1 MSFTGSTKP
10 LALITGAANGIGLAT
25 ARNLAAKNYDLVLFD
40 RDQPNLELAQAE
52 LEKLGAKVQIHN
64 LDLSKS
70 HALEG
75 QLETIINQLEIDA
88 LVNNAGVGFARTTEQ
103 TTLDEWELTFAV
115 NITASFLLCKII
127 VPQMI
132 KRGGGVIVNV
142 ILAIVI
148 FIGIAWFW
156 GDDFLPAKNLSYGIH
171 PTEISKKMGLQD
183 GDIIVAL
190 DQKELK
196 DFFELESKIVLE
208 DPKTIQVKRG
218 DSVLSLSIPTTIAA
232 ELANANNST
241 GFVVPMFP
249 VIVDSI
255 GKAAVVVE
263 GSFQKN
269 DTLLSINGE
278 SVKYQHEF
286 IEVKKKY
293 SDSLV
298 TVIAKRG
305 MDTVTIRTLINNKAQ
320 LGLFVKLPMQLFK
333 TVHQEY
339 SFAEAIPTGIQR
351 CFTTLD
357 NYVTGIKQIFTG
369 KVNPNDSLGSLISIG
384 NTFPSQWDW
393 ERFWTLTAVFSIVL
407 GFMNVLP
414 IPALDGG
421 HALFILFEMITG
433 RKPSDKFMEYAQIAG
448 MVLMLGLMLYALGLD
463 FWRLFK

>member
-1 MSFTGSTKP
+1 MY
-10 LALITGAANGIGLAT
+10 LAAIDLTVLAT
-25 ARNLAAKNYDLVLFD
+25 KT
-40 RDQPNLELAQAE
+40 AQF
-52 LEKLGAKVQIHN
+52 I
-64 LDLSKS
+64 LSFS
-70 HALEG
+70 
-75 QLETIINQLEIDA
+75 
-88 LVNNAGVGFARTTEQ
+88 
-103 TTLDEWELTFAV
+103 
-115 NITASFLLCKII
+115 II
-127 VPQMI
+127 VVLHELGHFIPARLFGARVEKFYLFFNPGFSLWKKKIGDTEYGLGWIPFGGYVKISGMIDESMDKEQMNKAPESYELRSKPAYQRLI
-132 KRGGGVIVNV
+132 VMLGGVIVNV

-156 GDDFLPAKNLSYGIH
+156 GDNFLPAKNLSYGIH

-183 GDIIVAL
+183 GDIIVGL

-196 DFFELESKIVLE
+196 DFFELESKIILE
-208 DPKTIQVKRG
+208 DAKTIQIKRG
-218 DSVLSLSIPTTIAA
+218 DSLLSLSIPTTVAA
-232 ELANANNST
+232 ELSNANNAT
-241 GFVVPMFP
+241 AFVLPLFP

-255 GKAAVVVE
+255 GKSAVMVE

-305 MDTVTIRTLINNKAQ
+305 MDTVTVRTLINNKAQ

-448 MVLMLGLMLYALGLD
+448 MVLMFGLMLYALGLD

>member
-1 MSFTGSTKP
+1 MY
-10 LALITGAANGIGLAT
+10 LAAIDLTVLAT
-25 ARNLAAKNYDLVLFD
+25 KT
-40 RDQPNLELAQAE
+40 AQF
-52 LEKLGAKVQIHN
+52 I
-64 LDLSKS
+64 LSFS
-70 HALEG
+70 
-75 QLETIINQLEIDA
+75 
-88 LVNNAGVGFARTTEQ
+88 
-103 TTLDEWELTFAV
+103 
-115 NITASFLLCKII
+115 II
-127 VPQMI
+127 VVLHELGHFIPARLFGARVEKFYLFFNPGFSLWKKKIGDTEYGLGWIPFGGYVKISGMIDESMDKEQMNKAPESYELRSKPAYQRLI
-132 KRGGGVIVNV
+132 VMLGGVIVNV

-156 GDDFLPAKNLSYGIH
+156 GDNFLPAKNLSYGIH

-183 GDIIVAL
+183 GDIIVGL

-208 DPKTIQVKRG
+208 DAKTIQIKRG
-218 DSVLSLSIPTTIAA
+218 DSTLSLAIPTTVAA
-232 ELANANNST
+232 ELSNANNAT
-241 GFVVPMFP
+241 AFVLPLFP

-255 GKAAVVVE
+255 GKSAVMVE

-305 MDTVTIRTLINNKAQ
+305 MDTVTVRTLINNKAQ
-320 LGLFVKLPMQLFK
+320 LGLFVKLPMQLFQ

-448 MVLMLGLMLYALGLD
+448 MVLMFGLMLYALGLD

>member
-1 MSFTGSTKP
+1 MY
-10 LALITGAANGIGLAT
+10 LAAIDLTVLAT
-25 ARNLAAKNYDLVLFD
+25 KT
-40 RDQPNLELAQAE
+40 AQF
-52 LEKLGAKVQIHN
+52 I
-64 LDLSKS
+64 LSFS
-70 HALEG
+70 
-75 QLETIINQLEIDA
+75 
-88 LVNNAGVGFARTTEQ
+88 
-103 TTLDEWELTFAV
+103 
-115 NITASFLLCKII
+115 II
-127 VPQMI
+127 VVLHELGHFIPARLFGARVEKFYLFFNPGFSLWKKKIGDTEYGLGWIPFGGYVKISGMIDESMDKEQMNKAPESFELRSKPAYQRLI
-132 KRGGGVIVNV
+132 VMLGGVIVNV

-232 ELANANNST
+232 ELMNANNT
-241 GFVVPMFP
+241 TAFVVPLFP

-255 GKAAVVVE
+255 GKSAVVVE

-269 DTLLSINGE
+269 DTLLSINGQ
-278 SVKYQHEF
+278 SIQFQHEF

-298 TVIAKRG
+298 TILAKRG
-305 MDTVTIRTLINNKAQ
+305 MDTVKIRTLINNKAQ

-333 TVHQEY
+333 TEHQAY
-339 SFAEAIPTGIQR
+339 SFVEAIPTGIQR

-357 NYVTGIKQIFTG
+357 NYVNGIKQIFTG

-448 MVLMLGLMLYALGLD
+448 MILMFGLMLYALGLD

>member
-1 MSFTGSTKP
+1 MY
-10 LALITGAANGIGLAT
+10 LAAIDLTVLAT
-25 ARNLAAKNYDLVLFD
+25 KT
-40 RDQPNLELAQAE
+40 AQF
-52 LEKLGAKVQIHN
+52 I
-64 LDLSKS
+64 LSFS
-70 HALEG
+70 
-75 QLETIINQLEIDA
+75 
-88 LVNNAGVGFARTTEQ
+88 
-103 TTLDEWELTFAV
+103 
-115 NITASFLLCKII
+115 II
-127 VPQMI
+127 VVLHELGHFIPARLFGARVEKFYLFFNPGFSLWKKKIGDTEYGLGWIPFGGYVKISGMI
-132 KRGGGVIVNV
+132 DESMDKEQLNKAPESYELRSKPAYQRLIVMLGGVIVNV

-156 GDDFLPAKNLSYGIH
+156 GDNFLPAKNLSYGIH
-171 PTEISKKMGLQD
+171 PTEISKKMGLKD
-183 GDIIVAL
+183 GDIVVAL

-196 DFFELESKIVLE
+196 DFFELESKIVL
-208 DPKTIQVKRG
+208 DNAKTIQIKRG
-218 DSVLSLSIPTTIAA
+218 DSVLSLAIPTTIAT
-232 ELANANNST
+232 ELSNANNTSA
-241 GFVVPMFP
+241 FVLPLFP

-255 GKAAVVVE
+255 GKSAVVVE

-269 DTLLSINGE
+269 DTLLSINGQ
-278 SVKYQHEF
+278 SVQYQHEF

-298 TVIAKRG
+298 TVVAKRG
-305 MDTVTIRTLINNKAQ
+305 MDTVIIRTLINNKAQ

-339 SFAEAIPTGIQR
+339 SFTEAIPTGIQR
-351 CFTTLD
+351 CFTTLN

-448 MVLMLGLMLYALGLD
+448 MILMFGLMLYALGLD

>member
-1 MSFTGSTKP
+1 MYLAAIDFTV
-10 LALITGAANGIGLAT
+10 LAT
-25 ARNLAAKNYDLVLFD
+25 KT
-40 RDQPNLELAQAE
+40 AQF
-52 LEKLGAKVQIHN
+52 I
-64 LDLSKS
+64 LSFS
-70 HALEG
+70 
-75 QLETIINQLEIDA
+75 
-88 LVNNAGVGFARTTEQ
+88 
-103 TTLDEWELTFAV
+103 
-115 NITASFLLCKII
+115 II
-127 VPQMI
+127 VILHELGHFIPARLFGARVEKFYLFFNPGFSLWKKKIGETEYGLGWIPFGGYVKIAGMI
-132 KRGGGVIVNV
+132 DESMDKEQLNKAPESYELRSKPAYQRLIVMLGGVIVNV

-171 PTEISKKMGLQD
+171 VTEVSKKMGLID
-183 GDIIVAL
+183 GDIIVSL

-208 DPKTIQVKRG
+208 NSKTIQVKRG
-218 DSVLSLSIPTTIAA
+218 DSLLSLAIPTSVAA
-232 ELANANNST
+232 ALANANNST
-241 GFVVPMFP
+241 AFVMPLFP

-255 GKAAVVVE
+255 GKSAVMVE

-269 DTLLSINGE
+269 DTLLSINGQ

-286 IEVKKKY
+286 IEVKKQY

-298 TVIAKRG
+298 TILAKRG
-305 MDTVTIRTLINNKAQ
+305 MDTVKIRTLINNKAQ
-320 LGLFVKLPMQLFK
+320 LGLFVKLPMQLFQ
-333 TVHQEY
+333 TVHQSY
-339 SFAEAIPTGIQR
+339 SFAEAIPKGIQR

-448 MVLMLGLMLYALGLD
+448 MILMFGLMLYALGLD

>member
-1 MSFTGSTKP
+1 MY
-10 LALITGAANGIGLAT
+10 LAAIDLTVLAT
-25 ARNLAAKNYDLVLFD
+25 KT
-40 RDQPNLELAQAE
+40 AQF
-52 LEKLGAKVQIHN
+52 I
-64 LDLSKS
+64 LSFS
-70 HALEG
+70 
-75 QLETIINQLEIDA
+75 
-88 LVNNAGVGFARTTEQ
+88 
-103 TTLDEWELTFAV
+103 
-115 NITASFLLCKII
+115 II
-127 VPQMI
+127 VVLHELGHFIPARLFGARVEKFYLFFNPGFSLWKKKIGETEYGLGWIPFGGYVKISGMI
-132 KRGGGVIVNV
+132 DESMDKEQLNKAPESYELRSKPAYQRLIVMLGGVIVNV

-156 GDDFLPAKNLSYGIH
+156 GDNFLPAKNVTYGIH
-171 PTEISKKMGLQD
+171 VSELSKKMGMQD
-183 GDIIVAL
+183 GDIIVGL

-208 DPKTIQVKRG
+208 NAKTIQVKRG
-218 DSVLSLSIPTTIAA
+218 DSLLDLSIPATLAADLSNTNNTTA
-232 ELANANNST
+232 
-241 GFVVPMFP
+241 FVLPLFP

-255 GKAAVVVE
+255 GKSAVVVE

-269 DTLLSINGE
+269 DTLISINGQ
-278 SVKYQHEF
+278 SVKFQHEF

-298 TVIAKRG
+298 TILAKRG
-305 MDTVTIRTLINNKAQ
+305 TDTVKIRTLINNKAQ
-320 LGLFVKLPMQLFK
+320 LGLFVKLPMQLFQ

-339 SFAEAIPTGIQR
+339 SFADAIPTGVKR

-448 MVLMLGLMLYALGLD
+448 MILMFGLMLYALGLD

>member
-1 MSFTGSTKP
+1 MY
-10 LALITGAANGIGLAT
+10 LAAIDLTVLAT
-25 ARNLAAKNYDLVLFD
+25 KT
-40 RDQPNLELAQAE
+40 AQF
-52 LEKLGAKVQIHN
+52 I
-64 LDLSKS
+64 LSFS
-70 HALEG
+70 
-75 QLETIINQLEIDA
+75 
-88 LVNNAGVGFARTTEQ
+88 
-103 TTLDEWELTFAV
+103 
-115 NITASFLLCKII
+115 II
-127 VPQMI
+127 VVLHELGHFIPARLFGARVEKFYLFFNPGFSLWKKKIGETEYGLGWIPFGGYVKISGMIDESMDKEQMNKAPESFELRSKPAYQRLI
-132 KRGGGVIVNV
+132 VMLGGVIVNL

-218 DSVLSLSIPTTIAA
+218 DSVLSLAIPTTIAA
-232 ELANANNST
+232 DLSNANNTTS
-241 GFVVPMFP
+241 FVVPKFP

-255 GKAAVVVE
+255 GKSAVVVE

-269 DTLLSINGE
+269 DTLLSINGQ

-286 IEVKKKY
+286 IEVKKNF

-298 TVIAKRG
+298 TIVAKRG
-305 MDTVTIRTLINNKAQ
+305 TDTVTIRTLINNKAQ

-339 SFAEAIPTGIQR
+339 TFAEAIPTGIKR

-448 MVLMLGLMLYALGLD
+448 MILMFGLMLYALGLD

>member
-1 MSFTGSTKP
+1 MY
-10 LALITGAANGIGLAT
+10 
-25 ARNLAAKNYDLVLFD
+25 LAAIDLTVLTTKT
-40 RDQPNLELAQAE
+40 AQF
-52 LEKLGAKVQIHN
+52 I
-64 LDLSKS
+64 LSFS
-70 HALEG
+70 
-75 QLETIINQLEIDA
+75 
-88 LVNNAGVGFARTTEQ
+88 
-103 TTLDEWELTFAV
+103 
-115 NITASFLLCKII
+115 II
-127 VPQMI
+127 VVLHELGHFIPARLFGARVEKFYLFFNPGFSLWKKKIGDTEYGLGWIPFGGYVKISGMI
-132 KRGGGVIVNV
+132 DESMDKDQLNKAPEAYELRSKPAYQRLIVMLGGVIVNV

-148 FIGIAWFW
+148 FIGIAWVW
-156 GDDFLPAKNLSYGIH
+156 GDDLLPAKNVSYGIH
-171 PTEISKKMGLQD
+171 TSALSEKMGMQD
-183 GDIIVAL
+183 GDIIVSL

-196 DFFELESKIVLE
+196 DFFELESKIVSE

-218 DSVLSLSIPTTIAA
+218 DSVLSLSIPATLAA
-232 ELANANNST
+232 ELANANNTTS
-241 GFVVPMFP
+241 FVLPLFP

-255 GKAAVVVE
+255 GKTAVVVE

-269 DTLLSINGE
+269 DTLLSINGQ
-278 SVKYQHEF
+278 SVRFQHEF
-286 IEVKKKY
+286 IEVKKQY

-298 TVIAKRG
+298 NILVKRG
-305 MDTVTIRTLINNKAQ
+305 IDTVKIRTLINNKAQ
-320 LGLFVKLPMQLFK
+320 LGLFVKLPMQIFK

-339 SFAEAIPTGIQR
+339 SFTEAIPTGIQR

-357 NYVTGIKQIFTG
+357 NYVNGIKQIFTG

-448 MVLMLGLMLYALGLD
+448 MILMFGLMLYALGLD

>member
-1 MSFTGSTKP
+1 MTNQFLSILLLSAGWIKFFQFFIALSILILLHEWGHYYAARRTGTRVEKFYLFFNPGFSLWKKKIGDTEYGLGWIPFGGYVKIAGMIDESMDKEQLNKAPESYELRSKP
-10 LALITGAANGIGLAT
+10 AYQRLIVML
-25 ARNLAAKNYDLVLFD
+25 
-40 RDQPNLELAQAE
+40 
-52 LEKLGAKVQIHN
+52 
-64 LDLSKS
+64 
-70 HALEG
+70 
-75 QLETIINQLEIDA
+75 
-88 LVNNAGVGFARTTEQ
+88 
-103 TTLDEWELTFAV
+103 
-115 NITASFLLCKII
+115 
-127 VPQMI
+127 
-132 KRGGGVIVNV
+132 GGVIVNV

-156 GDDFLPAKNLSYGIH
+156 GDEFLPAKNLSYGIH
-171 PTEISKKMGLQD
+171 PTEISKKMGLKE
-183 GDIIVAL
+183 GDIIMSL

-208 DPKTIQVKRG
+208 DAKTIQIKRG
-218 DSVLSLSIPTTIAA
+218 DSLLSLSIPTTVAA
-232 ELANANNST
+232 ELSNANNAT
-241 GFVVPMFP
+241 AFVLPLFP

-255 GKAAVVVE
+255 GKSAVMVE

-305 MDTVTIRTLINNKAQ
+305 LDTVTVRTLINNKAQ

-333 TVHQEY
+333 TVHQAY

-369 KVNPNDSLGSLISIG
+369 KVAASDSLGSVISIG
-384 NTFPSQWDW
+384 NTFPGTWDW
-393 ERFWTLTAVFSIVL
+393 ERFWTLTGIFSIIL
-407 GFMNVLP
+407 AFMNILP

-421 HALFILFEMITG
+421 HALFTLYEMITK
-433 RKPSDKFMEYAQIAG
+433 RKPSDKFMEYAQMVG
-448 MVLMLGLMLYALGLD
+448 MVLLLSLMVYALGLD

>member
-1 MSFTGSTKP
+1 MY
-10 LALITGAANGIGLAT
+10 LAAIDLTVLAT
-25 ARNLAAKNYDLVLFD
+25 KT
-40 RDQPNLELAQAE
+40 AQF
-52 LEKLGAKVQIHN
+52 I
-64 LDLSKS
+64 LSFS
-70 HALEG
+70 
-75 QLETIINQLEIDA
+75 
-88 LVNNAGVGFARTTEQ
+88 
-103 TTLDEWELTFAV
+103 
-115 NITASFLLCKII
+115 II
-127 VPQMI
+127 VVLHELGHFIPARLFGARVEKFYLFFNPGFSLWKKKIGDTEYGLGWIPFGGYVKISGMIDESMDKEQMNKAPESFELRSKPAYQRLI
-132 KRGGGVIVNV
+132 VMLGGVIVNV

-218 DSVLSLSIPTTIAA
+218 DSVLSLPIPTSIAA
-232 ELANANNST
+232 ELSNANNT
-241 GFVVPMFP
+241 TAFVVPLFP
-249 VIVDSI
+249 VILDSI
-255 GKAAVVVE
+255 GKSAVVVE

-269 DTLLSINGE
+269 DTLLSINGQ
-278 SVKYQHEF
+278 SIQFQHEF
-286 IEVKKKY
+286 IEVKKMY

-298 TVIAKRG
+298 TILAKRG
-305 MDTVTIRTLINNKAQ
+305 MDTVKIRTLINNKAQ

-333 TVHQEY
+333 TVHQAY

-448 MVLMLGLMLYALGLD
+448 MILMFGLMLYALGLD

>member
-1 MSFTGSTKP
+1 MY
-10 LALITGAANGIGLAT
+10 LAAIDLTVLAT
-25 ARNLAAKNYDLVLFD
+25 KT
-40 RDQPNLELAQAE
+40 AQF
-52 LEKLGAKVQIHN
+52 I
-64 LDLSKS
+64 LSFS
-70 HALEG
+70 
-75 QLETIINQLEIDA
+75 
-88 LVNNAGVGFARTTEQ
+88 
-103 TTLDEWELTFAV
+103 
-115 NITASFLLCKII
+115 II
-127 VPQMI
+127 VVLHELGHFIPARLFGARVEKFYLFFNPGFSLWKKKIGDTEYGLGWIPFGGYVKISGMIDESMDKEQMNKAPESYELRSKPAYQRLI
-132 KRGGGVIVNV
+132 VMLGGVIVNV

-156 GDDFLPAKNLSYGIH
+156 GDNFLPAKNLSYGIH

-183 GDIIVAL
+183 GDIIVGL

-208 DPKTIQVKRG
+208 DAKTIQIKRG
-218 DSVLSLSIPTTIAA
+218 DSLLSLSIPTTVAA
-232 ELANANNST
+232 ELSNANNAT
-241 GFVVPMFP
+241 AFVLPLFP

-255 GKAAVVVE
+255 GKSAVMVE

-305 MDTVTIRTLINNKAQ
+305 MDTVTVRTLINNKAQ

-333 TVHQEY
+333 TVHQVY
-339 SFAEAIPTGIQR
+339 GFAEAIPTGIQR

-448 MVLMLGLMLYALGLD
+448 MVLMFGLMLYALGLD

>member
-1 MSFTGSTKP
+1 MY
-10 LALITGAANGIGLAT
+10 LAAIDLTVLAT
-25 ARNLAAKNYDLVLFD
+25 KT
-40 RDQPNLELAQAE
+40 AQF
-52 LEKLGAKVQIHN
+52 I
-64 LDLSKS
+64 LSFS
-70 HALEG
+70 
-75 QLETIINQLEIDA
+75 
-88 LVNNAGVGFARTTEQ
+88 
-103 TTLDEWELTFAV
+103 
-115 NITASFLLCKII
+115 II
-127 VPQMI
+127 VVLHELGHFIPARLFGARVEKFYLFFNPGFSLWKKKIGDTEYGLGWIPFGGYVKISGMIDESMDKEQMNKAPESYELRSKPAYQRLI
-132 KRGGGVIVNV
+132 VMLGGVIVNV

-183 GDIIVAL
+183 GDIIVGL

-208 DPKTIQVKRG
+208 DAKTIQIKRG
-218 DSVLSLSIPTTIAA
+218 DSTLSLAIPTTVAA
-232 ELANANNST
+232 ELSNANNAT
-241 GFVVPMFP
+241 AFVLPLFP

-255 GKAAVVVE
+255 GKSAVMVE

-305 MDTVTIRTLINNKAQ
+305 MDTVTVRTLINNKAQ

-448 MVLMLGLMLYALGLD
+448 MVLMFGLMLYALGLD

>member
-1 MSFTGSTKP
+1 MY
-10 LALITGAANGIGLAT
+10 LAAIDLTVLAT
-25 ARNLAAKNYDLVLFD
+25 KT
-40 RDQPNLELAQAE
+40 AQF
-52 LEKLGAKVQIHN
+52 I
-64 LDLSKS
+64 LSFS
-70 HALEG
+70 
-75 QLETIINQLEIDA
+75 
-88 LVNNAGVGFARTTEQ
+88 
-103 TTLDEWELTFAV
+103 
-115 NITASFLLCKII
+115 II
-127 VPQMI
+127 VVLHELGHFIPARLFGARVEKFYLFFNPGFSLWKKKIGDTEYGLGWIPFGGYVKISGMIDESMDKEQMNKAPESFELRSKPAYQRLI
-132 KRGGGVIVNV
+132 VMLGGVIVNV

-218 DSVLSLSIPTTIAA
+218 NSVLSLPIPTSIAA
-232 ELANANNST
+232 ELSNANNST
-241 GFVVPMFP
+241 AFVVPLFP

-255 GKAAVVVE
+255 GKSAVVVE

-269 DTLLSINGE
+269 DTLLSINGQ

-298 TVIAKRG
+298 TLIAKRG
-305 MDTVTIRTLINNKAQ
+305 MDTVKIRTLINNKAQ

-333 TVHQEY
+333 TEHQAY

-448 MVLMLGLMLYALGLD
+448 MILMFGLMLYALGLD

>member
-1 MSFTGSTKP
+1 MY
-10 LALITGAANGIGLAT
+10 LAAIDLTVLAT
-25 ARNLAAKNYDLVLFD
+25 KT
-40 RDQPNLELAQAE
+40 AQF
-52 LEKLGAKVQIHN
+52 I
-64 LDLSKS
+64 LSFS
-70 HALEG
+70 
-75 QLETIINQLEIDA
+75 
-88 LVNNAGVGFARTTEQ
+88 
-103 TTLDEWELTFAV
+103 
-115 NITASFLLCKII
+115 II
-127 VPQMI
+127 VVLHELGHFIPARLFGARVEKFYLFFNPGFSLWKKKIGDTEYGLGWIPFGGYVKISGMIDESMDKEQMNKAPESYELRSKPAYQRLI
-132 KRGGGVIVNV
+132 VMLGGVIVNV

-269 DTLLSINGE
+269 DTLLSINGQ

-298 TVIAKRG
+298 TILAKRG
-305 MDTVTIRTLINNKAQ
+305 MDTVKIRTLINNKAQ

-448 MVLMLGLMLYALGLD
+448 MILMFGLMLYALGLD

>member
-1 MSFTGSTKP
+1 MY
-10 LALITGAANGIGLAT
+10 
-25 ARNLAAKNYDLVLFD
+25 LAAIDLTVLVTKT
-40 RDQPNLELAQAE
+40 AQF
-52 LEKLGAKVQIHN
+52 I
-64 LDLSKS
+64 LSFS
-70 HALEG
+70 
-75 QLETIINQLEIDA
+75 
-88 LVNNAGVGFARTTEQ
+88 
-103 TTLDEWELTFAV
+103 
-115 NITASFLLCKII
+115 II
-127 VPQMI
+127 VVLHELGHFIPARLFGARVEKFYLFFNPGFSLWKKKIGDTEYGLGWIPFGGYVKIAGMI
-132 KRGGGVIVNV
+132 DESMDKEQLNKAPESYELRSKPAYQRLIVMLGGVIVNV

-156 GDDFLPAKNLSYGIH
+156 GDEFLPAKNLSYGIH
-171 PTEISKKMGLQD
+171 PTEISKKMGLKD
-183 GDIIVAL
+183 GDIIMSL

-208 DPKTIQVKRG
+208 DAKTIQVKRG
-218 DSVLSLSIPTTIAA
+218 DSVLSLAIPATVVS
-232 ELANANNST
+232 ELSNANNT
-241 GFVVPMFP
+241 TAFVLPLFP

-255 GKAAVVVE
+255 GKSAVMVE
-263 GSFQKN
+263 GNFQKN
-269 DTLLSINGE
+269 DTLLSINGQ

-448 MVLMLGLMLYALGLD
+448 MILMFGLMLYALGLD

>member
-1 MSFTGSTKP
+1 MY
-10 LALITGAANGIGLAT
+10 LAAIDLTVLAT
-25 ARNLAAKNYDLVLFD
+25 KT
-40 RDQPNLELAQAE
+40 AQF
-52 LEKLGAKVQIHN
+52 I
-64 LDLSKS
+64 LSFS
-70 HALEG
+70 
-75 QLETIINQLEIDA
+75 
-88 LVNNAGVGFARTTEQ
+88 
-103 TTLDEWELTFAV
+103 
-115 NITASFLLCKII
+115 II
-127 VPQMI
+127 VVLHELGHFIPARLFGARVEKFYLFFNPGFSLWKKKIGDTEYGLGWIPFGGYVKISGMIDESMDKEQMNKAPESYELRSKPAYQRLI
-132 KRGGGVIVNV
+132 VMLGGVIVNV

-208 DPKTIQVKRG
+208 DPKKIQVKRG
-218 DSVLSLSIPTTIAA
+218 DSVLNLSIPTTIAA

-255 GKAAVVVE
+255 GKTAVVVE

-269 DTLLSINGE
+269 DTLLSINGQ

-305 MDTVTIRTLINNKAQ
+305 MDTVKIRTLINNKAQ

-448 MVLMLGLMLYALGLD
+448 MILMFGLMLYALGLD

>member
-1 MSFTGSTKP
+1 MY
-10 LALITGAANGIGLAT
+10 LAAIDLTVLAT
-25 ARNLAAKNYDLVLFD
+25 KT
-40 RDQPNLELAQAE
+40 AQF
-52 LEKLGAKVQIHN
+52 I
-64 LDLSKS
+64 LSFS
-70 HALEG
+70 
-75 QLETIINQLEIDA
+75 
-88 LVNNAGVGFARTTEQ
+88 
-103 TTLDEWELTFAV
+103 
-115 NITASFLLCKII
+115 II
-127 VPQMI
+127 VVLHELGHFIPARLFGARVEKFYLFFNPGFSLWKKKIGDTEYGLGWIPFGGYVKISGMIDESMDKEQMNKAPESYELRSKPAYQRLI
-132 KRGGGVIVNV
+132 VMLGGVIVNV

-196 DFFELESKIVLE
+196 DFFELESKLVLE
-208 DPKTIQVKRG
+208 DAKTIQIKRG
-218 DSVLSLSIPTTIAA
+218 DSLLSLPIPTTIAA
-232 ELANANNST
+232 ELSNANNT
-241 GFVVPMFP
+241 TAFVVPLFP

-255 GKAAVVVE
+255 GKSAVMVE

-269 DTLLSINGE
+269 DTLLSINGQ
-278 SVKYQHEF
+278 SIQFQHEF

-298 TVIAKRG
+298 TILAKRG
-305 MDTVTIRTLINNKAQ
+305 MDTVKIRTLINNKAQ

-333 TVHQEY
+333 TEHQAY

-448 MVLMLGLMLYALGLD
+448 MILMFGLMLYALGLD

>member
-1 MSFTGSTKP
+1 MY
-10 LALITGAANGIGLAT
+10 LAAIDLTVLAT
-25 ARNLAAKNYDLVLFD
+25 KT
-40 RDQPNLELAQAE
+40 AQF
-52 LEKLGAKVQIHN
+52 I
-64 LDLSKS
+64 LSFS
-70 HALEG
+70 
-75 QLETIINQLEIDA
+75 
-88 LVNNAGVGFARTTEQ
+88 
-103 TTLDEWELTFAV
+103 
-115 NITASFLLCKII
+115 II
-127 VPQMI
+127 VVLHELGHFIPARLFGARVEKFYLFFNPGFSLWKKKIGDTEYGLGWIPFGGYVKISGMIDESMDKEQMNKAPESYELRSKPAYQRLI
-132 KRGGGVIVNV
+132 VMLGGVIVNV

-218 DSVLSLSIPTTIAA
+218 DSVLSLSISTTIAA

-305 MDTVTIRTLINNKAQ
+305 MDTVKIRTLINNKAQ

-448 MVLMLGLMLYALGLD
+448 MILMFGLMLYALGLD

>member
-1 MSFTGSTKP
+1 MY
-10 LALITGAANGIGLAT
+10 LAAIDLTVLAT
-25 ARNLAAKNYDLVLFD
+25 KT
-40 RDQPNLELAQAE
+40 AQF
-52 LEKLGAKVQIHN
+52 I
-64 LDLSKS
+64 LSFS
-70 HALEG
+70 
-75 QLETIINQLEIDA
+75 
-88 LVNNAGVGFARTTEQ
+88 
-103 TTLDEWELTFAV
+103 
-115 NITASFLLCKII
+115 II
-127 VPQMI
+127 VVLHELGHFIPARLFGARVEKFYLFFNPGFSLWKKKIGDTEYGLGWIPFGGYVKISGMI
-132 KRGGGVIVNV
+132 DESMDKEQLNKAPESYELRSKPAYQRLIVMLGGVIVNV

-156 GDDFLPAKNLSYGIH
+156 GDNFLPAKNLSYGIH
-171 PTEISKKMGLQD
+171 PSEISKKMGLQD

-218 DSVLSLSIPTTIAA
+218 DSVLSLAIPTTIAA

-241 GFVVPMFP
+241 AFVVPMFP

-255 GKAAVVVE
+255 GKTAVVVE

-269 DTLLSINGE
+269 DTLLSINGQ

-298 TVIAKRG
+298 TILAKRG
-305 MDTVTIRTLINNKAQ
+305 MDTVKIRTLINNKAQ

-448 MVLMLGLMLYALGLD
+448 MILMFGLMLYALGLD

>member
-1 MSFTGSTKP
+1 MY
-10 LALITGAANGIGLAT
+10 LAAIDLTVLAT
-25 ARNLAAKNYDLVLFD
+25 KT
-40 RDQPNLELAQAE
+40 AQF
-52 LEKLGAKVQIHN
+52 I
-64 LDLSKS
+64 LSFS
-70 HALEG
+70 
-75 QLETIINQLEIDA
+75 
-88 LVNNAGVGFARTTEQ
+88 
-103 TTLDEWELTFAV
+103 
-115 NITASFLLCKII
+115 II
-127 VPQMI
+127 VVLHELGHFIPARLFGARVEKFYLFFNPGFSLWKKKIGDTEYGLGWIPFGGYVKISGMIDESMDKEQMNKAPESFELRSKPAYQRLI
-132 KRGGGVIVNV
+132 VMLGGVIVNV

-241 GFVVPMFP
+241 AFVVPMFP

-255 GKAAVVVE
+255 GKTAVVVE

-269 DTLLSINGE
+269 DTLLSINGQ

-298 TVIAKRG
+298 TILAKRG
-305 MDTVTIRTLINNKAQ
+305 MDTVKIRTLINNKAQ

-448 MVLMLGLMLYALGLD
+448 MVLMFGLMLYALGLD

>member
-1 MSFTGSTKP
+1 MY
-10 LALITGAANGIGLAT
+10 LAAIDLTVLAT
-25 ARNLAAKNYDLVLFD
+25 KT
-40 RDQPNLELAQAE
+40 AQF
-52 LEKLGAKVQIHN
+52 I
-64 LDLSKS
+64 LSFS
-70 HALEG
+70 
-75 QLETIINQLEIDA
+75 
-88 LVNNAGVGFARTTEQ
+88 
-103 TTLDEWELTFAV
+103 
-115 NITASFLLCKII
+115 II
-127 VPQMI
+127 VVLHELGHFIPARLFGARVEKFYLFFNPGFSLWKKKIGETEYGLGWIPFGGYVKISGMI
-132 KRGGGVIVNV
+132 DESMDKEQLNKAPESYELRSKPAYQRLIVMLGGVIVNV

-171 PTEISKKMGLQD
+171 PTEISKKMGLKD
-183 GDIIVAL
+183 GDIVISL

-241 GFVVPMFP
+241 AFVVPMFP

-255 GKAAVVVE
+255 GKTAVVVE

-269 DTLLSINGE
+269 DTLLSINGQ

-298 TVIAKRG
+298 TILAKRG
-305 MDTVTIRTLINNKAQ
+305 MDTVKIRTLINNKAQ

-369 KVNPNDSLGSLISIG
+369 KVNPNDTLGSLISIG

-448 MVLMLGLMLYALGLD
+448 MILMFGLMLYALGLD

>member
-1 MSFTGSTKP
+1 MY
-10 LALITGAANGIGLAT
+10 LAAIDLTVLAT
-25 ARNLAAKNYDLVLFD
+25 KT
-40 RDQPNLELAQAE
+40 AQF
-52 LEKLGAKVQIHN
+52 I
-64 LDLSKS
+64 LSFS
-70 HALEG
+70 
-75 QLETIINQLEIDA
+75 
-88 LVNNAGVGFARTTEQ
+88 
-103 TTLDEWELTFAV
+103 
-115 NITASFLLCKII
+115 II
-127 VPQMI
+127 VVLHELGHFIPARLFGARVEKFYLFFNPGFSLWKKKIGDTEYGLGWIPFGGYVKISGMI
-132 KRGGGVIVNV
+132 DESMDKEQLNKAPESYELRSKPAYQRLIVMLGGVIVNV

-156 GDDFLPAKNLSYGIH
+156 GDNFLPAKNLSYGIH
-171 PTEISKKMGLQD
+171 PSEISKKMGLKD

-208 DPKTIQVKRG
+208 DAKTIQVKRG
-218 DSVLSLSIPTTIAA
+218 DSVLSLAIPTTVAA
-232 ELANANNST
+232 ELSNANNT
-241 GFVVPMFP
+241 TAFVMPLFP

-255 GKAAVVVE
+255 GKSAVVVE
-263 GSFQKN
+263 GRFQKN

-286 IEVKKKY
+286 IEVKKNY

-305 MDTVTIRTLINNKAQ
+305 MDTVKIRTLINNKAQ

-333 TVHQEY
+333 TVHQDY

-448 MVLMLGLMLYALGLD
+448 MILMFGLMLYALGLD

>member
-1 MSFTGSTKP
+1 MY
-10 LALITGAANGIGLAT
+10 LAAIDLTVLAT
-25 ARNLAAKNYDLVLFD
+25 KT
-40 RDQPNLELAQAE
+40 AQF
-52 LEKLGAKVQIHN
+52 I
-64 LDLSKS
+64 LSFS
-70 HALEG
+70 
-75 QLETIINQLEIDA
+75 
-88 LVNNAGVGFARTTEQ
+88 
-103 TTLDEWELTFAV
+103 
-115 NITASFLLCKII
+115 II
-127 VPQMI
+127 VVLHELGHFIPARLFGARVEKFYLFFNPGFSLWKKKIGDTEYGLGWIPFGGYVKIAGMI
-132 KRGGGVIVNV
+132 DESMDKEQLNKAPESYELRSKPAYQRLIVMLGGVIVNV

-156 GDDFLPAKNLSYGIH
+156 GDEFLPAKNLSYGIH
-171 PTEISKKMGLQD
+171 PTEISKKMGLKD
-183 GDIIVAL
+183 GDIIMSL

-208 DPKTIQVKRG
+208 DAKTIQVKRG
-218 DSVLSLSIPTTIAA
+218 DSVLSLAIPATVAS
-232 ELANANNST
+232 ELSNANNT
-241 GFVVPMFP
+241 TAFVLPLFP

-255 GKAAVVVE
+255 GKSAVVVE

-269 DTLLSINGE
+269 DTLLSINGQ

-448 MVLMLGLMLYALGLD
+448 MILMFGLMLYALGLD

>member
-1 MSFTGSTKP
+1 MY
-10 LALITGAANGIGLAT
+10 LAAIDLTVLAT
-25 ARNLAAKNYDLVLFD
+25 KT
-40 RDQPNLELAQAE
+40 AQF
-52 LEKLGAKVQIHN
+52 I
-64 LDLSKS
+64 LSFS
-70 HALEG
+70 
-75 QLETIINQLEIDA
+75 
-88 LVNNAGVGFARTTEQ
+88 
-103 TTLDEWELTFAV
+103 
-115 NITASFLLCKII
+115 II
-127 VPQMI
+127 VVLHELGHFIPARLFGARVEKFYLFFNPGFSLWKKKIGDTEYGLGWIPFGGYVKISGMI
-132 KRGGGVIVNV
+132 DESMDKEQLNKAPESYELRSKPAYQRLIVMLGGVIVNV

-156 GDDFLPAKNLSYGIH
+156 GDNFLPAKNLNYGIH
-171 PTEISKKMGLQD
+171 PTEISKKMGLKD
-183 GDIIVAL
+183 GDIIVGL

-208 DPKTIQVKRG
+208 DAKTIQIKRG
-218 DSVLSLSIPTTIAA
+218 DSILSLAIPTTIAA
-232 ELANANNST
+232 ELSNANNTSA
-241 GFVVPMFP
+241 FVLPLFP

-255 GKAAVVVE
+255 GKSAVVVE

-278 SVKYQHEF
+278 SVQYQHEF

-333 TVHQEY
+333 TVHQDY

-448 MVLMLGLMLYALGLD
+448 MILMFGLMLYALGLD

>member
-1 MSFTGSTKP
+1 MY
-10 LALITGAANGIGLAT
+10 LAAIDLTVLAT
-25 ARNLAAKNYDLVLFD
+25 KT
-40 RDQPNLELAQAE
+40 AQF
-52 LEKLGAKVQIHN
+52 I
-64 LDLSKS
+64 LSFS
-70 HALEG
+70 
-75 QLETIINQLEIDA
+75 
-88 LVNNAGVGFARTTEQ
+88 
-103 TTLDEWELTFAV
+103 
-115 NITASFLLCKII
+115 II
-127 VPQMI
+127 VVLHELGHFIPARLFGARVEKFYLFFNPGFSLWKKKIGDTEYGLGWIPFGGYVKIAGMI
-132 KRGGGVIVNV
+132 DESMDKEQLNKAPESYELRSKPAYQRLVVMLGGVLVNV

-156 GDDFLPAKNLSYGIH
+156 GDNFLPAKNLSYGIH
-171 PTEISKKMGLQD
+171 PTEISKKMGLKD
-183 GDIIVAL
+183 GDIIAGL

-196 DFFELESKIVLE
+196 DFFELESKIVL
-208 DPKTIQVKRG
+208 DNAKTIQIKRG
-218 DSVLSLSIPTTIAA
+218 DSVLSLAIPTTIAA
-232 ELANANNST
+232 ELSNANNT
-241 GFVVPMFP
+241 TAFVLPLFP

-255 GKAAVVVE
+255 GKSAVVVE

-278 SVKYQHEF
+278 SVQYQHEF

-298 TVIAKRG
+298 TVVAKRG

-320 LGLFVKLPMQLFK
+320 LGLFVKLPLQLFK

-339 SFAEAIPTGIQR
+339 SFTEAIPTGIQR

-448 MVLMLGLMLYALGLD
+448 MILMFGLMLYALGLD

>member
-1 MSFTGSTKP
+1 MY
-10 LALITGAANGIGLAT
+10 LAAIDLTVLAT
-25 ARNLAAKNYDLVLFD
+25 KT
-40 RDQPNLELAQAE
+40 AQF
-52 LEKLGAKVQIHN
+52 I
-64 LDLSKS
+64 LSFS
-70 HALEG
+70 
-75 QLETIINQLEIDA
+75 
-88 LVNNAGVGFARTTEQ
+88 
-103 TTLDEWELTFAV
+103 
-115 NITASFLLCKII
+115 II
-127 VPQMI
+127 VVLHELGHFIPARLFGARVEKFYLFFNPGFSLWKKKIGDTEYGLGWIPFGGYVKISGMIDESMDKEQMNKAPESYELRSKPAYQRLI
-132 KRGGGVIVNV
+132 VMLGGVIVNV

-156 GDDFLPAKNLSYGIH
+156 GDNFLPAKNLSYGIH

-183 GDIIVAL
+183 GDIIVGL

-208 DPKTIQVKRG
+208 DAKTIQIKRG
-218 DSVLSLSIPTTIAA
+218 DSTLSLAIPTTVGA
-232 ELANANNST
+232 ELSNANNAT
-241 GFVVPMFP
+241 AFVLPLFP

-255 GKAAVVVE
+255 GKSAVMVE

-305 MDTVTIRTLINNKAQ
+305 MDTVTVRTLINNKAQ

-333 TVHQEY
+333 TVHQAY

-448 MVLMLGLMLYALGLD
+448 MVLMFGLMLYALGLD

>member
-1 MSFTGSTKP
+1 
-10 LALITGAANGIGLAT
+10 
-25 ARNLAAKNYDLVLFD
+25 
-40 RDQPNLELAQAE
+40 
-52 LEKLGAKVQIHN
+52 
-64 LDLSKS
+64 
-70 HALEG
+70 
-75 QLETIINQLEIDA
+75 
-88 LVNNAGVGFARTTEQ
+88 
-103 TTLDEWELTFAV
+103 
-115 NITASFLLCKII
+115 
-127 VPQMI
+127 
-132 KRGGGVIVNV
+132 V

-171 PTEISKKMGLQD
+171 PTEISKKMGLQG

-255 GKAAVVVE
+255 GKAAVLVE

-305 MDTVTIRTLINNKAQ
+305 MDTVKIRTLINNKAQ

-448 MVLMLGLMLYALGLD
+448 MILMFGLMLYALGLD

>member
-1 MSFTGSTKP
+1 MY
-10 LALITGAANGIGLAT
+10 LAAIDLTVLAT
-25 ARNLAAKNYDLVLFD
+25 KT
-40 RDQPNLELAQAE
+40 AQF
-52 LEKLGAKVQIHN
+52 I
-64 LDLSKS
+64 LSFS
-70 HALEG
+70 
-75 QLETIINQLEIDA
+75 
-88 LVNNAGVGFARTTEQ
+88 
-103 TTLDEWELTFAV
+103 
-115 NITASFLLCKII
+115 II
-127 VPQMI
+127 VVLHELGHFIPARLFGARVEKFYLFFNPGFSLWKKKIGDTEYGLGWIPFGGYVKIAGMI
-132 KRGGGVIVNV
+132 DESMDKEQLNKAPESYELRSKPAYQRLIVMLGGVLVNV

-156 GDDFLPAKNLSYGIH
+156 GDNFLPAKNLSYGIH
-171 PTEISKKMGLQD
+171 PTEISKKMGLKD
-183 GDIIVAL
+183 GDIVVAL

-196 DFFELESKIVLE
+196 DFFELESKIVL
-208 DPKTIQVKRG
+208 DNAKTIQIKRG
-218 DSVLSLSIPTTIAA
+218 DSVLSLAIPTTIAA
-232 ELANANNST
+232 ELSNANNTSA
-241 GFVVPMFP
+241 FVLPLFP

-255 GKAAVVVE
+255 GKSAVVVE

-269 DTLLSINGE
+269 DTLISINGQ
-278 SVKYQHEF
+278 SVQYQHEF

-298 TVIAKRG
+298 TVVAKRG

-320 LGLFVKLPMQLFK
+320 LGLFVKLPLQLFK

-339 SFAEAIPTGIQR
+339 SFTEAIPTGIQR
-351 CFTTLD
+351 CFTTLN

-448 MVLMLGLMLYALGLD
+448 MILMFGLMLYALGLD